1 MSTFARTFGRFVIW
15 VSWLERSRLLGH
27 FIAWENESS
36 HFILAQSIFDDRATA
51 EPCIRKCPSG
61 VILQSPTSN
70 QMTKAEKRRTAKKSR
85 YGFAVNYGIPMG
97 QSTPKTWYEWQQCT
111 ENFRIWWM
119 TVLCV
124 FFLFFTLYSAIGS
137 YCVRDTDDH
146 IPPFCPTR
154 KDDIGDS
161 RCCLDAPEWK
171 ELIWKCVNILTL
183 RLPQMDDN
191 EQHNK
196 ILSTLWK
203 VVLSFSNHYCCS
215 FRHIDH
221 KSLDRKLSCDFLI
234 NLVID
239 FIFIEPRKNLQ
250 ILFRVNKEK

>member
-124 FFLFFTLYSAIGS
+124 FFYFLLYT
-137 YCVRDTDDH
+137 VPLDH
-146 IPPFCPTR
+146 I
-154 KDDIGDS
+154 
-161 RCCLDAPEWK
+161 AYE
-171 ELIWKCVNILTL
+171 ILTTTFHRSVQRGKTTL
-183 RLPQMDDN
+183 AIRVAVSMLPN
-191 EQHNK
+191 GRNWSEN
-196 ILSTLWK
+196 
-203 VVLSFSNHYCCS
+203 V
-215 FRHIDH
+215 
-221 KSLDRKLSCDFLI
+221 
-234 NLVID
+234 
-239 FIFIEPRKNLQ
+239 
-250 ILFRVNKEK
+250 